1 MYTLGDSER
10 VVQFSEQEIL
20 DADVKLNRLLVQSV
34 YHAGTGLLT
43 GGLLSVFFKNK
54 IGIIG
59 YTGGFALGLAIHKN
73 GSGLIKH
80 ILK

>member
-1 MYTLGDSER
+1 M
-10 VVQFSEQEIL
+10 
-20 DADVKLNRLLVQSV
+20 

-80 ILK
+80 I